1 MHTSSSTALINPTII
16 CQSGNNNNNNNN
28 DNNNNNNNN
37 ITKIIN
43 SNNQDNSN
51 QDNSNSSSH
60 FNDLP
65 EDFSFSLLDVD
76 ANDANNDDDA
86 DAHVYNLNQVI
97 YELVSHEIVTYKLSL
112 YMVSH
117 HLTATIIVIALQ
129 DSNDDCP
136 LSLFDYDVLSSLISS
151 NDGEGCF

>member
-16 CQSGNNNNNNNN
+16 CQSGNNNNN
-28 DNNNNNNNN
+28 

-43 SNNQDNSN
+43 SNFN

-76 ANDANNDDDA
+76 ANDANNNDDD

-97 YELVSHEIVTYKLSL
+97 HELLSLDIVTYKLSL
-112 YMVSH
+112 DMVSH
-117 HLTATIIVIALQ
+117 HLTATIIVNALQ

-136 LSLFDYDVLSSLISS
+136 LSLFDYDVLSSLINS